1 MVNMYFPRW
10 SSQRGFYPVEVLV
23 FSHDALDVLAL
34 FITKDLLA
42 LVLTEN
48 PFLGFKLMAL
58 LSSETSPLA
67 WPWHDEGLDAIV
79 LFIGCSS
86 S

>member
-48 PFLGFKLMAL
+48 PFIDFRAMAL
-58 LSSETSPLA
+58 LSSGISPLA
-67 WPWHDEGLDAIV
+67 WIWYD
-79 LFIGCSS
+79 
-86 S
+86 